1 MAEQCIVCLGDLRD
15 QLATDNTAVAV
26 AVAAAAAEPD
36 LPAEARAHAHAHA
49 GDDGDKQQLLAKSLL
64 RNTTLTTKRYRH
76 HLLIISPGYSLL
88 LRT

>member
-15 QLATDNTAVAV
+15 QLATQNTT
-26 AVAAAAAEPD
+26 AAAEPD

-76 HLLIISPGYSLL
+76 HLPIISPAYPLL
-88 LRT
+88 SRT